1 MSPFRRLLGYAL
13 RYRREFVLGLM
24 CSVVTTSITLASPKI
39 LEYAIDDLTRGVT
52 RAKLLEYGFLLLA
65 IGLIAGVF
73 RFWMRRILIGASRGI
88 EYDMRNDFFAHLQ
101 TLPLSYF
108 QSHRTGDLMS
118 RATNDL
124 NAVRMMIGPSIMY
137 SANTLLTFVVA
148 LTIMFTIDARL
159 TLLAL
164 IPLPFV
170 SLSVKWFGTAIH
182 KRFEQIQAQ
191 LSDVSAVAQEAL
203 AGVRVV
209 RAYRQEQTELER
221 FRRSNLEYLQRNRRL
236 IALQGLFFPS
246 MSLFLGLG
254 ALLVVWLGSREVI
267 LGRITLGQ
275 FVAFNSY
282 LTMLAWPMIAFGWV
296 TNMLQRGMASWKRM
310 LEVLDTEPAIADAPS
325 VRLKPDPTY
334 ERTTAVPT
342 SQTAPSS
349 SQAVSPSSQYVGSGF
364 SSAEASAKAV
374 SRTSAIRGDI
384 EFRDLVFAYKD
395 TPVLNHVSARIEAGQ
410 TVALVG
416 VTGSGKSTLI
426 ALLARLHDPP
436 PGTVFI
442 DGIDVREMPLA
453 TLRGAIGF
461 VPQEPFLFSDTLAD
475 NIAFGL
481 DAKEPPVGAD
491 PSTLVLSLSKDEL
504 RAGTQVGRSN
514 EPVEPPATAMRTQRI
529 IAAAEVAR
537 LDKDVADFPKGYQTM
552 VGERGITLSGGQKQR
567 TAIARAVLIDPRI
580 LILDD
585 ALSAV
590 DTYTEEEILSRLRGV
605 MRERTSIIVSHRIST
620 VRDADQIFVLDEG
633 RIAERGTH
641 QELIR
646 HNGLY
651 AELHK
656 KQLLEEELAA
666 S

>member
-1 MSPFRRLLGYAL
+1 MPAFRRLLGYVL
-13 RYRREFVLGLM
+13 RYRAAFVQGLV
-24 CSVVTTSITLASPKI
+24 CSIITTSITLASPKI
-39 LEYAIDDLTRGVT
+39 LQYAVDDLTGGVT
-52 RAKLLEYGFLLLA
+52 RAKLLQYGSLLLA
-65 IGLIAGVF
+65 IGLAAGVF
-73 RFWMRRILIGASRGI
+73 RFFMRRILIGASRGI

-108 QSHRTGDLMS
+108 QAHRTGDLMS

-148 LTIMFTIDARL
+148 LTLMFTIDPWL

-170 SLSVKWFGTAIH
+170 SISVKFFGSAIH

-209 RAYRQEQTELER
+209 RAYRQESTELDR

-236 IALQGLFFPS
+236 IALQGFFFPC

-254 ALLVVWLGSREVI
+254 ALLVVWLGGREVI
-267 LGRITLGQ
+267 RGRITLGQ
-275 FVAFNSY
+275 FVAFNAY

-310 LEVLDTEPAIADAPS
+310 LEVLDTEPAIRDEDA
-325 VRLKPDPTY
+325 RLKP
-334 ERTTAVPT
+334 R
-342 SQTAPSS
+342 APSRL
-349 SQAVSPSSQYVGSGF
+349 PPLLER
-364 SSAEASAKAV
+364 EASAE
-374 SRTSAIRGDI
+374 RAIRGEI
-384 EFRDLVFAYKD
+384 EFRDLVFAYGN
-395 TPVLNHVSARIEAGQ
+395 TTVLDHVSATIPAGQ

-426 ALLARLHDPP
+426 SLLARLHDPP

-442 DGIDVREMPLA
+442 DGVDVRDWPLNA
-453 TLRGAIGF
+453 LRGAIGF

-475 NIAFGL
+475 NIAFGF
-481 DAKEPPVGAD
+481 DARDARLKPRD
-491 PSTLVLSLSKDEL
+491 PSAPLEREAVAGRNEKIL
-504 RAGTQVGRSN
+504 R
-514 EPVEPPATAMRTQRI
+514 
-529 IAAAEVAR
+529 AAEVAR
-537 LDKDVADFPKGYQTM
+537 LDKDVVDFLKGYDTM

-567 TAIARAVLIDPRI
+567 TAIARAVLIDPSI

-633 RIAERGTH
+633 RVAERGTH
-641 QELIR
+641 DELLR